1 MCSRNLFQ
9 DLRCAC
15 GRGFRG
21 LLPWPSALFRELQS
35 SALTGEC
42 SHAAHEPCR
51 QGAPTHGTGLPH
63 NLALSLAAGLGLA
76 ALDLDEQ
83 MALAEAG
90 PQALA
95 GAGLDPEEFCALPF
109 ELNGSALCAEG
120 RWQLLQHSSG

>member
-1 MCSRNLFQ
+1 MLLMSP
-9 DLRCAC
+9 A
-15 GRGFRG
+15 GR
-21 LLPWPSALFRELQS
+21 ALQLMARVF
-35 SALTGEC
+35 LT
-42 SHAAHEPCR
+42 
-51 QGAPTHGTGLPH
+51 TF
-63 NLALSLAAGLGLA
+63 LALSLAAGLGLA

-83 MALAEAG
+83 MALTEAG